1 MDSRFTMLIENFRRR
16 VKLQQVPIE
25 YDSDDYVFQLIEG
38 IKQLYVD
45 LGITEEFEADF
56 DYKNLSFNRN
66 LTITEEEYILVC
78 ASIYFYQVVQQD
90 VNTIVGYSTDSLTI
104 TNADKPYANISN
116 EINKLTT
123 RQTELFWKLR
133 AEREA

>member
-25 YDSDDYVFQLIEG
+25 YDNDDYVFQLIEG

-45 LGITEEFEADF
+45 LGITEEFEEDF
-56 DYKNLSFNRN
+56 DYKNLEFTRD
-66 LTITEEEYILVC
+66 LTLTEEEYVLVC

>member
-78 ASIYFYQVVQQD
+78 ASIYFYQLVQQD

>member
-45 LGITEEFEADF
+45 LGITEEFEVDF

>member
-45 LGITEEFEADF
+45 LGITEEFEVDF

-116 EINKLTT
+116 EINKLIT

>member
-1 MDSRFTMLIENFRRR
+1 MDTRFAMLIENFRRR
-16 VKLQQVPIE
+16 VKLQQVPID
-25 YDSDDYVFQLIEG
+25 YDDDDYVFQLIEG

-45 LGITEEFEADF
+45 LGIVEEFANDF
-56 DYKNLSFNRN
+56 DYKSLVFKRDLS
-66 LTITEEEYILVC
+66 LTEEEYILVC
-78 ASIYFYQVVQQD
+78 AAIYFYQVVQQD

-104 TNADKPYANISN
+104 TNADKPYANIAN
-116 EINKLTT
+116 EIDKLTR